1 MVPTYDDH
9 HDFIYLLGYDDDDKK
24 KMCTSLAAAGM
35 LKRVMQHSS
44 RLFLKSCLQSSYI
57 LVNDKIRIVE
67 GEM

>member
-1 MVPTYDDH
+1 
-9 HDFIYLLGYDDDDKK
+9 
-24 KMCTSLAAAGM
+24 MCTSLAAAGM